1 MTGLLS
7 TEGHAF
13 RHWCY
18 VVTIWATLILASSA
32 AHAVP
37 PAAAS
42 ATAIMPLAAPSLMPE
57 LLKLVLGTLVVAAI
71 LLLLQRLLRHMTPR
85 PGKHALQILA
95 TLPLSPK
102 ERVVMIQVKHEQL
115 LLGVAAGQ
123 ISLLRVLSTDPAST
137 AAASSD
143 AGQLET
149 TEDAPLETSGSDFRN
164 RLMQLLHRNP

>member
-1 MTGLLS
+1 
-7 TEGHAF
+7 
-13 RHWCY
+13 
-18 VVTIWATLILASSA
+18 
-32 AHAVP
+32 
-37 PAAAS
+37 
-42 ATAIMPLAAPSLMPE
+42 MPE

-137 AAASSD
+137 AAAASSD

-149 TEDAPLETSGSDFRN
+149 TEDTPLETSGSDFRN